1 MPEEFSSL
9 PKVIFITGASSGI
22 GYATALAFAR
32 RGDHVAGTARR
43 ADKLAMLAAEIN
55 ALPAGH
61 GEFLP
66 LTADVRDAQAV
77 HEAVAQTVARFGRLD
92 VLVAN
97 AGIGHRGA
105 FTEAA
110 LTDLEALLRTNLDGV
125 IHSIQAGVP
134 VMRGHGGGQIV
145 FISSIMSNMTVPYA
159 ATYAASKAFVT
170 SLANSLRLE
179 LAADHITVTDMLIG
193 RTETEFDQKRL
204 GKGERT
210 RSGGPAKMSAEI
222 VAAGIVRAVDQKRA
236 RVALRWIDRLILLA
250 NWLVPGLV
258 GRIAM
263 RQYQ

>member
-1 MPEEFSSL
+1 M

-43 ADKLAMLAAEIN
+43 ADKLAALAAEIN
-55 ALPAGH
+55 ALPARH

-66 LTADVRDAQAV
+66 LTVDVRDVQAV
-77 HEAVAQTVARFGRLD
+77 YEAVAQTVAHFGQLD
-92 VLVAN
+92 VMIAN

-105 FTEAA
+105 FAEAA
-110 LTDLEALLRTNLDGV
+110 WSDLEALLRTNLDGV
-125 IHSIQAGVP
+125 VHSIQASIP
-134 VMRGHGGGQIV
+134 IMRQQGSGQIV
-145 FISSIMSNMTVPYA
+145 VISSIMANMTAPYA
-159 ATYAASKAFVT
+159 ATYAASKAFVS

-179 LAADHITVTDMLIG
+179 LADDHITITDMLVG

-210 RSGGPAKMSAEI
+210 RKGGPGKMSAAV
-222 VAAGIVRAVDQKRA
+222 VAEGIVRAVDQKRS
-236 RVALRWIDRLILLA
+236 RVALRWVDRLILLA
-250 NWLVPGLV
+250 NWLVPSLV